1 MTIIELIKLS
11 ILSSTLFIV
20 FNILLLMS
28 MHNDLN
34 NKMGTYEKLVTS

>member
-28 MHNDLN
+28 MLNDLN